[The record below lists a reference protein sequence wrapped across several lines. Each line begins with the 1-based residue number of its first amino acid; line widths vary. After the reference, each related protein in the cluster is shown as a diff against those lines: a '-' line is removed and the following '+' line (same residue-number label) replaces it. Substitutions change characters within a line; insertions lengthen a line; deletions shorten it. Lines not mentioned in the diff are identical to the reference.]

1 MVNVKLAGIIC
12 KNAHIIVFGLE
23 GHAFFYFCPKESWDL
38 MNEQMTAPCE
48 KQAMQA
54 MERNLAMIEFDP
66 QRKVRWVNRNFAK
79 TMNYED
85 HEMIGMSHSELCFPE
100 FAASKDYEAFWNSL
114 LNGRNF
120 QDKIKRA
127 GKDGKQIWLEAT
139 YMPVEDLD
147 SGKVISVLKV
157 ATDISERQEGID
169 RTVHEL
175 QKMAEQ
181 LNRKAE
187 AGIERNDDLFASI
200 QLISTNAEENFE
212 GLEHLKQ
219 QAEEIRGIATTI
231 KHIASQTNLLALNAA
246 IEAARAGEH
255 GRGFDVVA
263 KEVRKLSRSVEE
275 SIVEVGASTE
285 AITSGIAEISK
296 GMTHSI
302 QSIQKSKE
310 QMEKAIEDF
319 RNIAATSKELDAQ
332 SDELNKII

>member
-1 MVNVKLAGIIC
+1 
-12 KNAHIIVFGLE
+12 
-23 GHAFFYFCPKESWDL
+23 

-54 MERNLAMIEFDP
+54 IERNLAMIEFDSE
-66 QRKVRWVNRNFAK
+66 RKVRWVNGNFAK
-79 TMNYED
+79 TMGYAD
-85 HEMIGMSHSELCFPE
+85 YEMIGMSHAELCFPKFSE
-100 FAASKDYEAFWNSL
+100 SKDYERFWNSL

-127 GKDGKQIWLEAT
+127 GKGGKQIWLEAT

-147 SGKVISVLKV
+147 SGKVTSVLKV

-175 QKMAEQ
+175 QKMAEK
-181 LNRKAE
+181 LNKKAE
-187 AGIERNDDLFASI
+187 AGILRNDDLFSSI
-200 QLISTNAEENFE
+200 KLISANAEENFE
-212 GLEHLKQ
+212 GLEQLKQ
-219 QAEEIRGIATTI
+219 QAEEIRGIASTI

-263 KEVRKLSRSVEE
+263 KEVRKLSRNVEE
-275 SIVEVGASTE
+275 SIVEVGSSTE
-285 AITSGIAEISK
+285 AITSGIATISV
-296 GMTHSI
+296 GMKNSIESI
-302 QSIQKSKE
+302 QQSKE

-319 RNIAATSKELDAQ
+319 RNIAVTSKELDAQ
-332 SDELNKII
+332 SDELNKIV